1 MDHCQSNSEQM
12 VWTETLRFA
21 LVSCLLFHIAL
32 RTVWHVTSEDPDEAG
47 MLRAGLPIRIMMQD
61 STPPPAGRFSRW
73 RCVGNMED
81 PEKFVRR
88 TCLFDHVC
96 YDTSDAGEFL
106 FFSRHPNATAPLLY
120 DHRRGLQRSFR
131 LRKSRGDPMNS
142 DFVALAKWVRHK
154 KSRPTWSPRI
164 VSGPT
169 PERRLVLPGLHALSA
184 PFVPTNLG
192 HVAWDEAF
200 PLLVGMAQL
209 GEYTRALKILRTH
222 SCDTL
227 GSVGS
232 RKARASHA
240 CFSGEGQLAVGTIP
254 RTHLITL
261 PGPGPSASRPCLPR
275 LTPSPAPHPPFHWG
289 RYAPSSSR
297 PS

>member
-1 MDHCQSNSEQM
+1 M

-47 MLRAGLPIRIMMQD
+47 MLRAGLPIRIMMHD

-96 YDTSDAGEFL
+96 YDTSDAGDFL
-106 FFSRHPNATAPLLY
+106 FYSRHPNASAPLLY

-209 GEYTRALKILRTH
+209 GEYTRALTILRTH

-232 RKARASHA
+232 RKVCTKFEQAFLAPLLGSRDAMLHTLAQLRRAHPQA
-240 CFSGEGQLAVGTIP
+240 LVCFERQAAPKSDST
-254 RTHLITL
+254 
-261 PGPGPSASRPCLPR
+261 SRHGC
-275 LTPSPAPHPPFHWG
+275 
-289 RYAPSSSR
+289 
-297 PS
+297 